1 MPATNW
7 REVTFSRAHL
17 RPNDGL
23 DPEVKKLRTKTKQLA
38 KTGELN
44 NYAQAMSL
52 AANSETR
59 KQKALDQL
67 RTDEVTRQEAEK
79 RNLAEALKMREAD
92 TIGLWDHKR
101 KLVMQHI
108 EEKVRGFEE
117 RKQGQR
123 DALMMALNKEPMPP
137 VKYSSVVRDDSII
150 EKKLAAAGNFDY
162 AMRYNKSLAGLKKE
176 EEAAHVEAWLKSR
189 QLRIDRLE
197 EKLAK
202 EEEDMHDACGR
213 ERLRFEFQRQVA
225 METLQKNQNALRHDV
240 DHALAHEFA
249 QRREVRKSLT
259 AAKHQPKSYKSRQDT
274 SATFFGRLMMERVG
288 KGSLDV
294 PSVCKMHW
302 GIVDSPRFG
311 EEGDKK
317 KKKRPNTSH
326 H

>member
-23 DPEVKKLRTKTKQLA
+23 DPEVKKLRTRTKLLA

-52 AANSETR
+52 AADTEMR
-59 KQKALDQL
+59 QKKSLEQL
-67 RTDEVTRQEAEK
+67 KTDELARQETER

-92 TIGLWDHKR
+92 TIALWDHKR
-101 KLVMQHI
+101 KLVMEHI
-108 EEKVRGFEE
+108 EEKIKGFEE

-137 VKYSSVVRDDSII
+137 VKYSSVVRDDSTI
-150 EKKLAAAGNFDY
+150 ERKLAAAGNFDY
-162 AMRYNKSLAGLKKE
+162 AMRYNKSLAGLKQ
-176 EEAAHVEAWLKSR
+176 EEARRHEEQWLRSR

-197 EKLAK
+197 EKLAG
-202 EEEDMHDACGR
+202 EEGDMHDACER

-225 METLQKNQNALRHDV
+225 METLQKNQNALRSDV
-240 DHALAHEFA
+240 EHALAGEFA

-259 AAKHQPKSYKSRQDT
+259 AGKSQPKSYKSRQDT
-274 SATFFGRLMMERVG
+274 NATFYGRLMMERVG

-302 GIVDSPRFG
+302 GIVDPPRFG
-311 EEGDKK
+311 GEGDKK
-317 KKKRPNTSH
+317 KKRPHTSNH
-326 H
+326 